1 MAHTPPVP
9 PDQRSPG
16 PNAAAGQDPATD
28 AARTGQDA
36 GIGRRDET
44 TGLQSSEPGDGDVN
58 LKQQGRQGDIHQ
70 NTTHQGHQQ
79 DR

>member
-16 PNAAAGQDPATD
+16 PNAAAGHDPNTEGAN
-28 AARTGQDA
+28 AGSDA

-44 TGLQSSEPGDGDVN
+44 TGLQSSQPGDDDVN
-58 LKQQGRQGDIHQ
+58 LKQQGRQGNTNQ
-70 NTTHQGHQQ
+70 NTHHQGYQQ